1 MNFGSDFNSS
11 KPEDSGF
18 VRHPSLR
25 QLATEIRDLKT
36 RIVSFFSTCFN
47 LSTGNLN
54 SASIPMTAL
63 IESKDKP
70 SSGNLGYYEVTVNA
84 KGFVVSGNVN
94 PPSAATSIFRAVF
107 IGDEGFIETPT
118 GTIKQTTTSSEIYG
132 VPCPAFTDI
141 NSTRSSKGYKYG
153 FIVPEGVTKIL
164 VQVISGTVSSTQP
177 ASKYSR
183 GYPTV
188 PGEELTIFC
197 GEETGTSFV
206 ASGPVQNNRFP
217 QYVTSEYDAS
227 PDDLFLTPWISP
239 GFSPYKIPTTGT
251 LRKGIVILEWYA

>member
-141 NSTRSSKGYKYG
+141 NSTRSSKVYCSRRCHKDSCSCYFRHG
-153 FIVPEGVTKIL
+153 FFN
-164 VQVISGTVSSTQP
+164 S
-177 ASKYSR
+177 
-183 GYPTV
+183 
-188 PGEELTIFC
+188 
-197 GEETGTSFV
+197 TSFKIQSRV
-206 ASGPVQNNRFP
+206 PNRP
-217 QYVTSEYDAS
+217 WRRV
-227 PDDLFLTPWISP
+227 DDFL
-239 GFSPYKIPTTGT
+239 
-251 LRKGIVILEWYA
+251 RRRNWY